1 MKKNLIR
8 LSIVAA
14 LTTSSFAS
22 DINKEMLNQIQALK
36 AQIEALEKKVAEQE
50 VKQQAQTSAVTT
62 VDEKRIEKIEKK
74 NLIQFQ
80 TLQLLQK
87 SKVEMII

>member
-8 LSIVAA
+8 LSVVAA

-36 AQIEALEKKVAEQE
+36 AQIEALEKKSCRTRS
-50 VKQQAQTSAVTT
+50 KTT
-62 VDEKRIEKIEKK
+62 NTNICCY
-74 NLIQFQ
+74 NC
-80 TLQLLQK
+80 
-87 SKVEMII
+87 

>member
-36 AQIEALEKKVAEQE
+36 AQIEALEKKVAQQE
-50 VKQQAQTSAVTT
+50 AKDKEA
-62 VDEKRIEKIEKK
+62 EKSCYKCGT
-74 NLIQFQ
+74 NS
-80 TLQLLQK
+80 TK
-87 SKVEMII
+87 SCC